1 MAKSRKPIA
10 SEAIGRAFDDACI
23 RGLASELPAGADLVQ
38 FGEGVRA
45 AARIYARDARIPTDN
60 ELRAEIAK
68 LQRAADRKR
77 YDQVATLIES
87 LSLRARRLLNARGA
101 RPSIGIGLPS
111 ADLLRFPGQR
121 NAACAL
127 VATLCQYGGQY
138 VEGRRRP
145 SGKRSRPV
153 WRPLLHAPEPRRH
166 FPKRDAERDFV
177 IWLALA
183 WHGATGKAP
192 PRTADSR
199 NPGPFARVVCKC
211 LRLVGAGHVNAV
223 ELINELHRRRRVM
236 TGERPKG
243 PTE

>member
-1 MAKSRKPIA
+1 VAKLQRPIA
-10 SEAIGRAFDDACI
+10 SEDICHVFNDACV
-23 RGLASELPAGADLVQ
+23 RELASELPAGADLER

-45 AARIYARDARIPTDN
+45 AARIYARDARIPTAN

-68 LQRAADRKR
+68 LQRAADRER
-77 YDQVATLIES
+77 HELVATLIEC
-87 LSLRARRLLNARGA
+87 LTPRAHRLLNAREA
-101 RPSIGIGLPS
+101 RPSISIALPS
-111 ADLLRFPGQR
+111 PDLLRDPTER
-121 NAACAL
+121 DAACAS
-127 VATLCQYGGQY
+127 VARLCEYGGWY

-145 SGKRSRPV
+145 SGKRSRPG

-243 PTE
+243 LTE